1 MEEQESEAKLLISKA
16 CPVHGYRCHQKRLS
30 ATQKQCG
37 ESQMWQQWGPF
48 QSPVSLFIE
57 SWGAP
62 SHLTVYRPCEL
73 AWGPHGPSLC
83 TTHVYFSICL
93 CNIPGDSLNTPVYH
107 PHTVLAVHPAYP
119 FTIPVY
125 TGSGRCTS
133 IPSHVPSSMWTIPV
147 YHLPVP
153 SLSTS
158 KLVCIPG

>member
-1 MEEQESEAKLLISKA
+1 MERGGRSK
-16 CPVHGYRCHQKRLS
+16 GGKDK
-30 ATQKQCG
+30 TQLYLPCERTKKGHFAHHCR
-37 ESQMWQQWGPF
+37 EVADLTDTIP
-48 QSPVSLFIE
+48 P
-57 SWGAP
+57 
-62 SHLTVYRPCEL
+62 TVYRPCEL
-73 AWGPHGPSLC
+73 AQGPHGPSLC

-125 TGSGRCTS
+125 TGSGQCTS
-133 IPSHVPSSMWTIPV
+133 IPSHVPSSMWTILV